1 MKDKRNEVRIALA
14 GNPNVGK
21 STVFNALTGL
31 RQHTGNWTGKTVET
45 AIGTHKKGEKRYEIV
60 DLPGAYS
67 LSAHSAEEEVT
78 RDFLCFEEYDC
89 AVVVCDA
96 TRLARNL
103 GFLLQVME
111 IAPRTVLVLN
121 LMDEAGRLHLSLDT
135 ETLSS
140 LLGIPVVEAS
150 AAKGKG
156 ISELLDAVDSQVQ
169 MTPYRMTY
177 SKELEEAVAMLLPI
191 LDAIPCKVEQK
202 RFFALRL
209 LEGDETF
216 LAALRERFGEWFS
229 TADVEKKV
237 LEIRT
242 FGAEKGVVK
251 DDFSAK
257 IVMKRMEKADELA
270 SFVTKKAAKPVDF
283 SPLDRLLMGKFIGL
297 LILFLL
303 LMVIFWLTAVGAN
316 YPSEWLSEVFG
327 LFEKPF
333 YDALCFLHFP
343 EGSAEMLAFGI
354 YRTLAWIVAVML
366 PPMLIFFPLFTILE
380 DVGYLPRVAFNLDGA
395 FCRCGACGKQGL
407 CMCMGLG
414 CNAVGVTGAR
424 IIDSKRERLIAIF
437 TNVFM
442 PCNGRFPAMIA
453 VSSVFFS
460 GVFFSDSLMTAF
472 VLALAILFGVLLTF
486 FVSRMLSH
494 TLLRG
499 ESSSFLLEIP
509 PFRRPQLGKILLR
522 SFLDRTI
529 FVLLRAI
536 KTAIPAGILIWILS
550 HIMINGISI
559 AAHIASFLDP
569 LGALMGLDGVILL
582 AFLLG
587 LPANEIVLP
596 LCIMLYSGEGV
607 LSEIGSL
614 SALSSVLT
622 ENGWTWQTAVCF
634 LLFTV
639 CHFPC
644 ATTLAAVKK
653 ETGKLSYVLLA
664 FLLPTLCGVG
674 ICMLVNLLFSI

>member
-1 MKDKRNEVRIALA
+1 MRNEVKLALA

-45 AIGTHKKGEKRYEIV
+45 AVGYHKKGEKRYEII

-78 RDFLCFEEYDC
+78 RDFLCFGEYDA

-121 LMDEAGRLHLSLDT
+121 LMDEASRLHVELDT
-135 ETLSS
+135 KKLSS
-140 LLGIPVVEAS
+140 LLRIPVVEAS

-156 ISELLDAVDSQVQ
+156 ISEILDAAEAPFEQK
-169 MTPYRMTY
+169 PYRMIY
-177 SKELEEAVAMLLPI
+177 PAELEEAVEMLMPVF
-191 LDAIPCKVEQK
+191 DEIPCKEVQK

-216 LAALRERFGEWFS
+216 LAALASHFGERFS

-237 LEIRT
+237 SEIRT
-242 FGAEKGVVK
+242 RGTSKGMKK
-251 DDFSAK
+251 DDFFAK
-257 IVMKRMEKADELA
+257 ITVKRMEKADKIA
-270 SFVTKKAAKPVDF
+270 SLVTKNIAKPVDF
-283 SPLDRLLMGKFIGL
+283 SPLDRFLMGKIVGL
-297 LILFLL
+297 FILFLL
-303 LMVIFWLTAVGAN
+303 LMGIFWLTTVGAN
-316 YPSEWLSEVFG
+316 YPSEWLSTLFG
-327 LFEKPF
+327 ALEKPF
-333 YDALCFLHFP
+333 YDALCFLHLP
-343 EGSAEMLAFGI
+343 EGVAEMLAFGV

-380 DVGYLPRVAFNLDGA
+380 DVGYLPRVAFDLDGA

-424 IIDSKRERLIAIF
+424 IIDSKRERLIAIL

-453 VSSVFFS
+453 VAGVFFS
-460 GVFFSDSLMTAF
+460 GIFVSDSLMTAF
-472 VLALAILFGVLLTF
+472 VLALVILFGVLLTF
-486 FVSRMLSH
+486 FVSWLLSH
-494 TLLRG
+494 TLLKG
-499 ESSSFLLEIP
+499 ENSSFLLEIP
-509 PFRRPQLGKILLR
+509 PFRRPQIGKIMIR
-522 SFLDRTI
+522 AFLDRTV
-529 FVLLRAI
+529 FVLLRAV
-536 KTAIPAGILIWILS
+536 KTAIPAGFLIWLLS
-550 HIMINGISI
+550 HIVIDGMSI
-559 AAHIASFLDP
+559 TAHIAGFLDP
-569 LGALMGLDGVILL
+569 FGALMGLDGVILL

-596 LCIMLYSGEGV
+596 LCVMLYSGNGM

-614 SALSSVLT
+614 SELSSILT
-622 ENGWTWQTAVCF
+622 ANGWTWQTAICF

-644 ATTLAAVKK
+644 ATTLATVKK
-653 ETGKLSYVLLA
+653 ETGTLSYMLLA
-664 FLLPTLCGVG
+664 FLLPTICGVG
-674 ICMLVNLLFSI
+674 ICMLINLLLSI